1 VSDQEIKPAVVSNVK
16 SAAERIFKAIR
27 DSMSAAAQIDIS
39 QAASWL
45 VCLVFLSVILAPTV
59 IMTLVMIHSEKL
71 TLSGNP
77 DFAQRMVIYLI
88 RGAGD
93 EFSRLTNFIIPV
105 FALLAGLKSKTGAQ
119 STFFALFVCLSLFG
133 AVGSLLV
140 EYFILSPDG
149 QKLFGDKDAWVGLGS
164 AAVAATDVKPAKEA
178 VMGVVEWSQKAKAF
192 YSTSFQTFL
201 SFIAVLLGLQAAG
214 K

>member
-1 VSDQEIKPAVVSNVK
+1 VSDQEIKPAFVSNVK
-16 SAAERIFKAIR
+16 SAAARIFKAIR

-59 IMTLVMIHSEKL
+59 IMTLVMIHSEELK
-71 TLSGNP
+71 TGGNP

-149 QKLFGDKDAWVGLGS
+149 EALFGKDAWVGPGS
-164 AAVAATDVKPAKEA
+164 AAVPATEGKQAKEA

-201 SFIAVLLGLQAAG
+201 SFIAILLGLQAAG